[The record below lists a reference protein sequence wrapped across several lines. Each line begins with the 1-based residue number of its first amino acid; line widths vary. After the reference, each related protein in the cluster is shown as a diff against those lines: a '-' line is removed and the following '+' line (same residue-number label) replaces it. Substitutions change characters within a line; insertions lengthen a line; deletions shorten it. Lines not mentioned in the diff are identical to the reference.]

1 MGKGKNKQPKFK
13 EVVSTNKQ
21 PKIGGDPQA
30 YYQNN
35 PAWRISRMEFVDP
48 FGWHTLDVEKVL
60 YIQRKLIDFE
70 SMTWREILVDARKQ
84 NHTVSVES
92 LGKQARDRL
101 AEIDL
106 DDLDELTSLRLSG
119 AERVWGI
126 IDQGIMNLLWWD
138 PEHQV
143 YPVEKKNT

>member
-1 MGKGKNKQPKFK
+1 MSKSRNKQPKFK
-13 EVVSTNKQ
+13 EFVSTNKQ
-21 PKIGGDPQA
+21 PKIASDPQA

-48 FGWHTLDVEKVL
+48 FGWHILDVDKVL
-60 YIQRKLIDFE
+60 YIQQKLIGFE
-70 SMTWREILVDARKQ
+70 SMTWREILVDSRKQ
-84 NHTVSVES
+84 NHTVPVES

-101 AEIDL
+101 TEIDL
-106 DDLDELTSLRLSG
+106 DDLDELTSLLLSG

-126 IDQGIMNLLWWD
+126 IDQGIMTLLWWD
-138 PEHQV
+138 PDHQV